1 MTGPTTPDRDHLLA
15 VLEETERRLD
25 PANPESQGRVKVLAY
40 GEISAALT
48 IDELPGRVCKRM
60 AGYPDTSSVNAYLDL
75 VDEYLAELTA
85 AGINVVPTEVI
96 PVHRPDR
103 PPVVYLVQPRMDSQT
118 LGHRQLH
125 ATDEDGLATV
135 VGRVL
140 ESVTVLSQRSAA
152 RTDGVEV
159 ALDAQLSNWSFSGID
174 PASRASGAAAPTPV
188 LLDVGTP
195 FVRRHGK
202 HRLDAR
208 VVVSPAPPGIRA
220 LLLRFVADS
229 YQDDYFVPRTVALDL
244 LGNFHKE
251 GAAHRI
257 DTGLAVVNQ
266 WLATA
271 DVPGPR
277 DPIQR
282 AEVAEYYRRDARLL
296 ALFLHARRADRAIR
310 TRVLRQHYDFLLPG
324 KVAR

>member
-48 IDELPGRVCKRM
+48 IDALPGRVCKRM

-85 AGINVVPTEVI
+85 AGITVVPTEAI

-103 PPVVYLVQPRMDSQT
+103 PPVVYLVQPRMDPQT
-118 LGHRQLH
+118 LGHQQLH

-159 ALDAQLSNWSFSGID
+159 ALDGQLSNWSFSPIV
-174 PASRASGAAAPTPV
+174 PASGGSAAAAPTPV

-195 FVRRHGK
+195 FVRRHGT

-277 DPIQR
+277 DPIR
-282 AEVAEYYRRDARLL
+282 RTEVAEYYRRDARLL

-310 TRVLRQHYDFLLPG
+310 TRVLRQRYDFLLPG
-324 KVAR
+324 KVTR